1 MDCEC
6 NSDLVGIDE
15 QSSAKLRATHWIKT
29 MAIIHPQT
37 IPGREID
44 ISPIFCKTVHDIY
57 LKKRKEKRAT
67 HPQFQR
73 NPCHRITSMRNS
85 GVTPTRRS

>member
-37 IPGREID
+37 IPRREID
-44 ISPIFCKTVHDIY
+44 ISPIFCNNRPRYY
-57 LKKRKEKRAT
+57 LKKKKS
-67 HPQFQR
+67 
-73 NPCHRITSMRNS
+73 N
-85 GVTPTRRS
+85 TPAVPA

>member
-15 QSSAKLRATHWIKT
+15 QSSAKLRATHWIKA

-37 IPGREID
+37 IPGTEINTAQYSVTTVDD
-44 ISPIFCKTVHDIY
+44 II
-57 LKKRKEKRAT
+57 
-67 HPQFQR
+67 
-73 NPCHRITSMRNS
+73 
-85 GVTPTRRS
+85 

>member
-1 MDCEC
+1 MNVRICHTMDCQC

-37 IPGREID
+37 IPRIEID
-44 ISPIFCKTVHDIY
+44 ISPIFCNKPPRYY
-57 LKKRKEKRAT
+57 LKEKGKKKRAT

-73 NPCHRITSMRNS
+73 SPCHSIK
-85 GVTPTRRS
+85 

>member
-15 QSSAKLRATHWIKT
+15 QSSAKLRATHWIKA

-37 IPGREID
+37 IPRREID
-44 ISPIFCKTVHDIY
+44 ISLMFCSNRPRY
-57 LKKRKEKRAT
+57 YFEKKKS
-67 HPQFQR
+67 
-73 NPCHRITSMRNS
+73 N
-85 GVTPTRRS
+85 TPAVPA

>member
-15 QSSAKLRATHWIKT
+15 QSSAKLRATHWIKA

-37 IPGREID
+37 IPRREID
-44 ISPIFCKTVHDIY
+44 ISPIFYNNRPRYY
-57 LKKRKEKRAT
+57 LKKKRKKKS
-67 HPQFQR
+67 
-73 NPCHRITSMRNS
+73 N
-85 GVTPTRRS
+85 TPAVPAIPMP